1 MRTLKSSEINQ
12 VAGATVS
19 INVQPGETNIMM
31 TEKSDHYRISFNKK
45 SSYFFNS
52 WGTLIVQ
59 GDGTYSWGSNLW
71 GTPYPDFHPT
81 QVNVENDGVIFKVN
95 NSQ

>member
-19 INVQPGETNIMM
+19 ITVQPGETNIMM

-45 SSYFFNS
+45 ASYFFS
-52 WGTLIVQ
+52 WETLTLQ
-59 GDGTYSWGSNLW
+59 GDGTYSWGTNFW
-71 GTPYPDFHPT
+71 GTPNPDFHPT
-81 QVNVENDGVIFKVN
+81 QVNVENDCVIFKVN